1 MEPASAGLGFISEQQ
16 LLRTVLRCSRYR
28 RGTNAS
34 TAPSEQDIS
43 RACELSASTA
53 ALTGQATSGGEAPQT
68 PAPFAAVRG
77 TSHSA
82 QMATGAEVE
91 PPRGATPPAYGC
103 ARHRPP
109 PRAAT
114 PPAYGCARHRP
125 PPRGA
130 TPPAYGCAR
139 HRPADVAR
147 ALHQLRVQRAT
158 LRQLELL
165 LHHLRL
171 AQRLQLPQFLLHLAL
186 HRLLRLRPLAVPL
199 RVRRRRSH
207 SRRICARVELPRLRA
222 AVLEER
228 PHLRHRLVRRVPRE
242 APALSPAAPR
252 RRRRHR
258 AVRPAHRARSAR
270 LPREVEP
277 PTADWRSPA
286 SAAGGV
292 ERLNHGSPSESV
304 HAATRRVSRTESQ
317 SPRTIS
323 RRAGS
328 TSMSPRLDAGG
339 VYPNVARGGCRKPS
353 GSPPTPDAGRR
364 ERQGSASCACELS
377 AT

>member
-1 MEPASAGLGFISEQQ
+1 MLTSPVQHVSRLPPTPLHLWTSPRTLRKRLRSPMRCVGEAESSTALIGDSEKHCTSPATVSTNVAGGSSSSPVVAPLSEAAWSLPITSVAAGPGPSATMGRARSGWSPPAPPMEAVTMEPASAGLGFISEQQ

-91 PPRGATPPAYGC
+91 PP
-103 ARHRPP
+103 
-109 PRAAT
+109 
-114 PPAYGCARHRP
+114 
-125 PPRGA
+125 
-130 TPPAYGCAR
+130 
-139 HRPADVAR
+139 
-147 ALHQLRVQRAT
+147 
-158 LRQLELL
+158 
-165 LHHLRL
+165 
-171 AQRLQLPQFLLHLAL
+171 
-186 HRLLRLRPLAVPL
+186 
-199 RVRRRRSH
+199 
-207 SRRICARVELPRLRA
+207 
-222 AVLEER
+222 
-228 PHLRHRLVRRVPRE
+228 
-242 APALSPAAPR
+242 
-252 RRRRHR
+252 
-258 AVRPAHRARSAR
+258 
-270 LPREVEP
+270 
-277 PTADWRSPA
+277 TADWRSPA

-339 VYPNVARGGCRKPS
+339 VYPSVARGGCRTPG

-364 ERQGSASCACELS
+364 ERQGSASCTCELS